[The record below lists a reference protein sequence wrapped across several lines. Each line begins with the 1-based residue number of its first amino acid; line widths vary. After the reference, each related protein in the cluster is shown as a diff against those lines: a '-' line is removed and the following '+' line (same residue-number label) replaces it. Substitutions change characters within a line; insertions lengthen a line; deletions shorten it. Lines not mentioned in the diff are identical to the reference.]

1 MLNMKVLIYY
11 IMNKNILKLKYKLFI
26 MLNNLLQNINNLIFT
41 LLDFLSFRK
50 PPLLNND
57 IENCFQA
64 NDDTTTYTE

>member
-1 MLNMKVLIYY
+1 
-11 IMNKNILKLKYKLFI
+11 
-26 MLNNLLQNINNLIFT
+26 MLNNILQNINNLIFT

-57 IENCFQA
+57 IENCFQI